1 MNLLALLLTI
11 WRWRTSLSQM
21 MIMKPV
27 EISKS
32 KILRTIKAQAITA
45 CWVECQQTTEC
56 GTIGTDPEGKKTNGF
71 VSDCYLFGSRE
82 NINDAS
88 GETPLK
94 VTEISP
100 FPVSY
105 PEFVYSVVYRFCFLC
120 LILTDYSFR
129 ILS

>member
-1 MNLLALLLTI
+1 MNLLVLLLTI

-32 KILRTIKAQAITA
+32 KILRTIKAQTITA
-45 CWVECQQTTEC
+45 CE
-56 GTIGTDPEGKKTNGF
+56 TIGTDPEDKKTNGF

-105 PEFVYSVVYRFCFLC
+105 AEFVYSVVYRFCFLC